1 MESGAEGKKMAQDER
16 LRAAEQ
22 LLARERALQEMRA
35 RALSDSRTVRRKRL
49 VILVPGGIGL
59 GAMLAP
65 VMDAPWPLVVT
76 IGAAGGWLAAVLL
89 ARRAG

>member
-1 MESGAEGKKMAQDER
+1 MAQDER

-22 LLARERALQEMRA
+22 LLVRERALQEMRA